1 MARVLHMAD
10 MHLGSSFASRIG
22 QKAAQLRRSEQRAVF
37 SKIITLAKDCDVL
50 LISGDLF
57 DSENIG
63 GETVK
68 FIKKKF
74 SEIPNTRVFIAAGNH
89 DIYDRRSIYENTD
102 FGENVHVFSMDGEN
116 FCIDDI
122 KLSIS
127 GVSFG
132 NEDGGGMCSV
142 LDMKK
147 HEDYTNIAVLHGN
160 VKTKKNPEDKYNPIT
175 LNEIE
180 KTGFDYIAL
189 GHVHTFSGFNTCG
202 ETVWAY
208 PGIPEARGFD
218 ECGKSGVILLDI
230 NDGEIKYDFKEVCE
244 RRAHEI
250 EIVCDEELNNSE
262 SVLELICEKISAYD
276 KKDLFKVILKGKTE
290 DGFKINTQ
298 MIKKRLMDSV
308 FFIDVIDNTE
318 EARNI
323 EADDS
328 DMSLRAVYIR
338 MLKEKIDNAASDR
351 DRQIALM
358 ALNIGVDALDGRL
371 NIGNG

>member
-37 SKIITLAKDCDVL
+37 SKIIALAKDCDVL

-63 GETVK
+63 GETVN

-89 DIYDRRSIYENTD
+89 DICDRRSIYENTD